1 MPIFAGC
8 PGMAVISA
16 PLVTPPRFRVVSRR
30 GHRNNSVMSDGNTM
44 RAWSVRHPA
53 PMSQGPLISQE
64 LPVPDPAEHEVLV
77 RVSVC
82 GVCRTDLHVAEGDL
96 PVHRAHVVPGHEVVW
111 TVVGRGSAV
120 QDMPLGDRVGIAW
133 LRSTCGR
140 CAYCRRDAENLCPAS
155 RFTGWDADGG
165 YAEFAVVDARYAYR
179 LPEGYDDATLAP
191 LLCAGIIGYRAL
203 RRSGL
208 APGGRLGIYGFG
220 GSAHLTAQVA
230 MAEYGA
236 RVHVMTRSAD
246 ARRLATDLGADSV
259 AGAYDEPPEP
269 LDAAI
274 LFALTIDRG
283 AWGFHR
289 GVPIGPAMSSTAAAM
304 PRPEDS
310 AGLAPYFTDAEDLLA
325 AVTVGSI
332 HAANPRDT
340 DRVLTL
346 LAQTD
351 ALLASGPGTH
361 TPVSE
366 LLSDIELALVH
377 LSGPGD
383 YPLGV
388 SDALSRDALARHRVL
403 PRIREFLASAESGV

>member
-1 MPIFAGC
+1 MTDDEREKRHDA
-8 PGMAVISA
+8 AV
-16 PLVTPPRFRVVSRR
+16 
-30 GHRNNSVMSDGNTM
+30 RNLLSN
-44 RAWSVRHPA
+44 
-53 PMSQGPLISQE
+53 
-64 LPVPDPAEHEVLV
+64 
-77 RVSVC
+77 
-82 GVCRTDLHVAEGDL
+82 
-96 PVHRAHVVPGHEVVW
+96 
-111 TVVGRGSAV
+111 
-120 QDMPLGDRVGIAW
+120 
-133 LRSTCGR
+133 
-140 CAYCRRDAENLCPAS
+140 
-155 RFTGWDADGG
+155 
-165 YAEFAVVDARYAYR
+165 YR
-179 LPEGYDDATLAP
+179 LPRRARPDHLWSEIERRHFDRNAP
-191 LLCAGIIGYRAL
+191 TVRRWTVGLTRRSAVWAGIA
-203 RRSGL
+203 
-208 APGGRLGIYGFG
+208 A
-220 GSAHLTAQVA
+220 
-230 MAEYGA
+230 
-236 RVHVMTRSAD
+236 
-246 ARRLATDLGADSV
+246 
-259 AGAYDEPPEP
+259 
-269 LDAAI
+269 AAI

-325 AVTVGSI
+325 AVTVGSF